1 MTETKERAAR
11 TPPLRVKSKIAS
23 RDGCVVTVEV
33 EVPAGTVQEHGERVF
48 ARLQA
53 TSRLPGF
60 RPGKAPLSLVK
71 SSLMDHAQKAL
82 LDSLV
87 PEALSAALEAERL
100 RPAVAPELV
109 DAKFEW
115 DQPLR
120 FTARVEIRPEV
131 NLKSYKGLKIERRVR
146 PATDESV
153 RQALEDLRERLA
165 RLSDLPDG
173 RVVVE
178 PGDYVVVDSVELRD
192 GKPVP
197 RLGGQ
202 APGRARNALIHLAP
216 KDLPASL
223 VEGIVGMA
231 VGSTKEIV
239 LVEDAPT
246 LVRVTVKAIKE
257 KRVPPL
263 DESLAKEVGV
273 ASLAELI
280 VKVRQELEARSAE
293 EADRGQ
299 REHLITELINRH
311 DFPVPPTLIQER
323 ARELLAGTG
332 RALANRGMAFTAR
345 TEEEADTI
353 RTRFR
358 QSAERQVRTAYLLDA
373 IARKEGLDR
382 EEGAGLEERVLV
394 FLTEHAKI
402 SLIVEPSAEQKGA
415 S

>member
-1 MTETKERAAR
+1 MVHLI
-11 TPPLRVKSKIAS
+11 LR
-23 RDGCVVTVEV
+23 D
-33 EVPAGTVQEHGERVF
+33 F
-48 ARLQA
+48 AD
-53 TSRLPGF
+53 
-60 RPGKAPLSLVK
+60 VH
-71 SSLMDHAQKAL
+71 D
-82 LDSLV
+82 
-87 PEALSAALEAERL
+87 
-100 RPAVAPELV
+100 
-109 DAKFEW
+109 
-115 DQPLR
+115 
-120 FTARVEIRPEV
+120 
-131 NLKSYKGLKIERRVR
+131 ERRVR

-280 VKVRQELEARSAE
+280 VKVRQELEARTAE

-311 DFPVPPTLIQER
+311 DFPV
-323 ARELLAGTG
+323 
-332 RALANRGMAFTAR
+332 
-345 TEEEADTI
+345 
-353 RTRFR
+353 
-358 QSAERQVRTAYLLDA
+358 
-373 IARKEGLDR
+373 
-382 EEGAGLEERVLV
+382 
-394 FLTEHAKI
+394 
-402 SLIVEPSAEQKGA
+402 
-415 S
+415 